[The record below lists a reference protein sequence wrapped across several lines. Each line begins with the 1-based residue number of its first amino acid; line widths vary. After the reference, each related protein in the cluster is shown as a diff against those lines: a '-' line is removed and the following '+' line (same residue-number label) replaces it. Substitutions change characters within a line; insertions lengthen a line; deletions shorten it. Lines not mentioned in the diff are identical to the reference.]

1 MKIIYIVGEIT
12 VEAFNNIVYVMK
24 SNLIIYANFLNL
36 ILPYIMYII
45 GQYVAYDRGYIGI
58 GGEILIPLAFVVIT
72 YYMKSTA
79 NKMGKGITIPVPN
92 KRFTEADEYG
102 EVTIEYHR
110 VQELILYMADL
121 EDWLERKGML

>member
-1 MKIIYIVGEIT
+1 MKKMLFAEIIIDT
-12 VEAFNNIVYVMK
+12 FDNIKYFID
-24 SNLIIYANFLNL
+24 SNLMMFANILNL

-72 YYMKSTA
+72 YFMKSAA
-79 NKMGKGITIPVPN
+79 NKMGKGITIPVPG